1 MMSKKL
7 PSNLPRMD
15 KTALEVGTLSHA
27 PDDREY
33 WQAATVDERLE
44 AMEYLRMINYDYD
57 PATTRLQR
65 VLEITRLGES

>member
-1 MMSKKL
+1 MMSKKPPL
-7 PSNLPRMD
+7 NLPRMD
-15 KTALEVGTLSHA
+15 KTVLEIGMLSHE

-33 WQAATVDERLE
+33 WLAATVDERLE

-65 VLEITRLGES
+65 VLEITQLGES